1 MHTHA
6 VIEATADAHAVG
18 EPISTHPTARAAK
31 AAAAKLNGARWVYV
45 AARKEDGTW
54 PSRADSL
61 ARTVPR
67 GRSAVL
73 ADGADTRLNLDPSSQ
88 AIARTLGDGKLS
100 PGIRHALAMAKENGL
115 VCRVESGRVDGKD
128 CRVYL
133 DAVSRDYAVEL
144 GNGNASAAVRAA
156 LADALARN
164 PTLLGDE
171 VRT

>member
-1 MHTHA
+1 MHPYA
-6 VIEATADAHAVG
+6 VIEATADEHHAG
-18 EPISTHPTARAAK
+18 EPISTHPSERAANT
-31 AAAAKLNGARWVYV
+31 AAKKLNGARWVYV

-54 PSRADSL
+54 KSRHESL
-61 ARTVPR
+61 ARTVSR

-88 AIARTLGDGKLS
+88 AIARALGDGKLS
-100 PGIRHALAMAKENGL
+100 PGIRHALATAKANGL

-133 DAVSRDYAVEL
+133 DTTSREYAVEL

-164 PTLLGDE
+164 PALLQG
-171 VRT
+171 